1 MLRRRE
7 CARRVKNKLA
17 GQQLLPRPVYRVRP
31 TLRESKQP
39 SLPAKETAM
48 RIIEKRVNAK
58 YLALAATLALP
69 LLFAGC
75 DRRKVE
81 DDSRATPAEPT
92 ASREEGTPPA
102 SPDRE
107 VSAPVAT
114 NTPEP
119 ADANATGTPAAGAT
133 SQADALAMLAAID
146 EHEIAAADQAM
157 SKKVT
162 GQVRD
167 YAQMMK
173 TDHSKN
179 LADTTK
185 LGAANSTS
193 PEVKAMKDKG
203 QAELAE
209 LGNNSD
215 KAYEKAYMDAMVK
228 GHTEALSKLDGTLI
242 PAATDDNV
250 RQHLTTTRD
259 TVSRHLDKAKEIQS
273 SMK

>member
-1 MLRRRE
+1 MNI
-7 CARRVKNKLA
+7 V
-17 GQQLLPRPVYRVRP
+17 
-31 TLRESKQP
+31 
-39 SLPAKETAM
+39 
-48 RIIEKRVNAK
+48 EKRANAK
-58 YLALAATLALP
+58 RVALIAALALP
-69 LLFAGC
+69 LLYAGC
-75 DRRKVE
+75 DRRDVE
-81 DDSRATPAEPT
+81 DDSKATPAEPT
-92 ASREEGTPPA
+92 ASREAGTPPT

-119 ADANATGTPAAGAT
+119 ADSTEPGAPAAGAT

-162 GQVRD
+162 GAVRD

-193 PEVKAMKDKG
+193 PAVTAMKDKG
-203 QAELAE
+203 QAELRE

-215 KAYEKAYMDAMVK
+215 KAYEKAYIDAMVK
-228 GHTEALSKLDGTLI
+228 GHTEALAKLDGTLI
-242 PAATDDNV
+242 PAATDANV
-250 RQHLTTTRD
+250 RQHFTTTRD
-259 TVSRHLDKAKEIQS
+259 TVSRHLDKAKEIQGS
-273 SMK
+273 LK